1 MSSGFT
7 SMRHIALV
15 SLVVDDYD
23 RAKAFYCDGLGFEC
37 LSDQPMPDGKRWL
50 VVKPKGEGASGLLL
64 AQADGDAQAAAIGN
78 QTGGRVGFFLYTDD
92 FDADFHRMKAN
103 GIRFLEEPR
112 REVYG
117 TVAVFEDLYGNKWDL
132 LQPAVETP

>member
-1 MSSGFT
+1 
-7 SMRHIALV
+7 
-15 SLVVDDYD
+15 
-23 RAKAFYCDGLGFEC
+23 
-37 LSDQPMPDGKRWL
+37 MPDSKRWL

-64 AQADGDAQAAAIGN
+64 AQADGEAQAAAIGN

-92 FDADFHRMKAN
+92 FDADFHRMKDN

-112 REVYG
+112 HEVYG

-132 LQPAVETP
+132 LQPTAETP